1 MPEQHKGLDHEAMQ
15 QMALQQQGHTH
26 LLVIGVD
33 AYAHCPP
40 LSNCVKDAK
49 DFTALMQQ
57 QYQVSPE
64 RTYELYD
71 AQATRTQVLRQL
83 KNLRHKVQEDDS
95 LIVYF
100 SGHGEIEDGEGYWI
114 PIEGK
119 PGEDE
124 GWIAASSIK
133 RRLNQVESFHTLV
146 IADACFAGSFF
157 MSYKNATRQL
167 LHSRRS
173 RLGISASHSRE
184 RALDGQAGDNSPF
197 AKELLRALRH
207 NQQPL
212 PVDQLFTQVRD
223 AVATVTQGRQTP
235 IFKNIDVKGDD
246 QGQFVFVPAITEA
259 QAWAACQKAG
269 TVAAYEAFLAQFSSG
284 RHQSEAKEMLRFLKE
299 ENAWQTAR
307 QGNSIAAYLRYQDT
321 YPQGRYFAQSVQAI
335 ADLEDA
341 QDWAAAQGRNTIAAY
356 LQYQTRH
363 PNGHYRAQAQQA
375 VQRLRREM
383 AAPTPAA
390 KPKEEPKP
398 AQFKADSKP
407 PPAKPPQGEHEEIM
421 YSSSHIPVAEQE
433 GGYTPRYRWI
443 LLIGLIFIVGVLVA
457 VQVFNRDDGTQ
468 SNNSKET
475 ISPSENS
482 SIPDFKMVQIP
493 GGTFTMGCQNEVR
506 DGSCSGYEMP
516 AHQVTLSTF
525 YLSTYEV
532 TQAQWKAVMGN
543 NPSHF
548 EDCPNC
554 PVEQVSWDDVQEF
567 IKKLNTKT
575 GEQYRLPTEAEWE
588 YAARGEESGAQDN
601 YLYSGSNDLDQVGWY
616 GGNSDGKTHP
626 VGQKQPNQLGLYDM
640 SGNVW
645 EWVQDCWHEHYS
657 GAPRDGGAWLEDSNG
672 DCSRRVLRGGSWYI
686 NSRNSRVANRNR
698 LYSDARLND
707 LGFRLARD

>member
-100 SGHGEIEDGEGYWI
+100 SGHGEIEDEEGYWI

-124 GWIAASSIK
+124 GWIDASSIK
-133 RRLNQVESFHTLV
+133 RCLNQVESFHTLV

-157 MSYKNATRQL
+157 MSYKSATRQL

-212 PVDQLFTQVRD
+212 PVDQLFTQLRD
-223 AVATVTQGRQTP
+223 AVAAATQGRQTP

-246 QGQFVFVPAITEA
+246 QGQFVFVPVGDEVTAWEA
-259 QAWAACQKAG
+259 AKAAD
-269 TVAAYEAFLAQFSSG
+269 TILAYFQY
-284 RHQSEAKEMLRFLKE
+284 
-299 ENAWQTAR
+299 N
-307 QGNSIAAYLRYQDT
+307 QD
-321 YPQGRYFAQSVQAI
+321 YPDGK
-335 ADLEDA
+335 
-341 QDWAAAQGRNTIAAY
+341 
-356 LQYQTRH
+356 
-363 PNGHYRAQAQQA
+363 YRAEALAAIRRLEEEAHWQRAQQA
-375 VQRLRREM
+375 DTLSAYFEFLDRFPTGAFAEQAKQRQQELLSGYTEPKSPQPPKLKTKNP
-383 AAPTPAA
+383 PTP
-390 KPKEEPKP
+390 KPKP
-398 AQFKADSKP
+398 SKP
-407 PPAKPPQGEHEEIM
+407 DLPPD
-421 YSSSHIPVAEQE
+421 
-433 GGYTPRYRWI
+433 
-443 LLIGLIFIVGVLVA
+443 LIKL
-457 VQVFNRDDGTQ
+457 
-468 SNNSKET
+468 
-475 ISPSENS
+475 SE
-482 SIPDFKMVQIP
+482 DMVHIP
-493 GGTFTMGCQNEVR
+493 GGTFWMGWKDEVR
-506 DGSCSGYEMP
+506 DGEGHDKEKPCHEVS
-516 AHQVTLSTF
+516 LSDY
-525 YLSTYEV
+525 YLGKYPV
-532 TQAQWKAVMGN
+532 TQAQWKAVMGD
-543 NPSHF
+543 NPSWF
-548 EDCPNC
+548 KNCPDC

-567 IKKLNTKT
+567 IKKLNAKT
-575 GEQYRLPTEAEWE
+575 GEKYRLPTEAEWE
-588 YAARGEESGAQDN
+588 YGARGGAKDE
-601 YLYSGSNDLDQVGWY
+601 YLYSGSNDLDEVGWY
-616 GGNSDGKTHP
+616 RDNSGGKIHP

-645 EWVQDCWHEHYS
+645 EWVQDCWHEHYN

-672 DCSRRVLRGGSWYI
+672 DCSRRVLRGGSWYF
-686 NSRNSRVANRNR
+686 SSGGSRVAIRSR
-698 LYSDARLND
+698 SIPSIRSSY
-707 LGFRLARD
+707 LGFRLTRD